1 MSRVYDR
8 TRIHYSVLEMGKIH
22 LHKLLFELTYVR
34 GICAIQIPVGVRT
47 FHVLCCTRDQVMF
60 NILAIH
66 SRIFLSFVHY
76 MRHTDSCRS

>member
-1 MSRVYDR
+1 MSRVSDR
-8 TRIHYSVLEMGKIH
+8 TRIHYSVLEMGEIH
-22 LHKLLFELTYVR
+22 LCKLLFELTYVR

-47 FHVLCCTRDQVMF
+47 FHVLCCTRDQVRF

-76 MRHTDSCRS
+76 MRHKDSCRS